1 MKRQIIAGID
11 VGGTSVKIGFFTTD
25 YELMEKWSTETK
37 KSFSADELVEEIAE
51 SVKNKLKEK
60 AYDNCELISAGM
72 GVPGSVSEDGLV
84 TYAPNIRWK
93 NFDAAGYLGKLLIFR
108 LQYKMMQIQRHTVN

>member
-11 VGGTSVKIGFFTTD
+11 VGGTAVKMGFFTTD

-60 AYDNCELISAGM
+60 TYDNSIYFAKIN
-72 GVPGSVSEDGLV
+72 V
-84 TYAPNIRWK
+84 
-93 NFDAAGYLGKLLIFR
+93 
-108 LQYKMMQIQRHTVN
+108 